1 MISRQLAARFKTPST
16 SRLSGRQFKSYNL
29 CPGLTNTRSI
39 MNSPSNT
46 LNAPYIPKNVAGIDL
61 KQNVGIPMKELEE
74 PLQLGTK
81 LVSQSGTQYQ
91 VDQILQCRTEP
102 TLACVYLAIS
112 RNGKKYVMKN
122 IFHTE
127 FEYQLDLQTPLASC
141 PNLRVVMDTIPEH
154 LLFVYNYFTDDL
166 LELAKKENL
175 SDTER
180 KRILRATLAGLAD
193 LHDQSILHGDIK
205 PNNVFVDYDENPDG
219 SIRINQVQIGDL
231 EMGSMVPPGLNVRGA
246 RLGNPMWRSPESH
259 AAARINRPS
268 DIFSFG
274 LVCIYTMLQKIIFRI
289 DSEGLTEEEKE
300 RLVARRL
307 LSHFGD
313 SPGLVGL
320 VEHLDYDAASWRDL
334 VLDVIKEFSPK
345 NPRKPF
351 SMWEDVDECFRDLI
365 TKMTSLDPTR
375 RITAREALE
384 HPWFQD
390 V

>member
-1 MISRQLAARFKTPST
+1 
-16 SRLSGRQFKSYNL
+16 
-29 CPGLTNTRSI
+29 

-219 SIRINQVQIGDL
+219 SIRVNQVQIGDL

-274 LVCIYTMLQKIIFRI
+274 LVVSISIRPGLGFVNDLYLLKCIYTMLQKIIFRI

>member
-112 RNGKKYVMKN
+112 RNGKKYVMKS

-219 SIRINQVQIGDL
+219 SIRVNQVQIGDL

>member
-1 MISRQLAARFKTPST
+1 
-16 SRLSGRQFKSYNL
+16 
-29 CPGLTNTRSI
+29 

-46 LNAPYIPKNVAGIDL
+46 LNAPYIPKNAAGIDV
-61 KQNVGIPMKELEE
+61 KRNVGIPTKEPEE

-81 LVSQSGTQYQ
+81 LVGQSGTQYQ
-91 VDQILQCRTEP
+91 VDQILQRRTEP
-102 TLACVYLAIS
+102 TLACVYLATS

-127 FEYQLDLQTPLASC
+127 FGYQLDLQTPLASC
-141 PNLRVVMDTIPEH
+141 PNLRVVMDAIPEH

-166 LELAKKENL
+166 LELAEKGNL

-193 LHDQSILHGDIK
+193 LHEQSILHGDIK
-205 PNNVFVDYDENPDG
+205 PNNVFVSYDENPDG
-219 SIRINQVQIGDL
+219 SIRVNQVQIGDL
-231 EMGSMVPPGLNVRGA
+231 EMGSMIPPGLNVRGA

-274 LVCIYTMLQKIIFRI
+274 LVCIYTMLQKIMFRI

-334 VLDVIKEFSPK
+334 ILDVIKEFSPE

-365 TKMTSLDPTR
+365 TKMTSLDPAR

>member
-1 MISRQLAARFKTPST
+1 
-16 SRLSGRQFKSYNL
+16 
-29 CPGLTNTRSI
+29 
-39 MNSPSNT
+39 
-46 LNAPYIPKNVAGIDL
+46 
-61 KQNVGIPMKELEE
+61 
-74 PLQLGTK
+74 
-81 LVSQSGTQYQ
+81 
-91 VDQILQCRTEP
+91 
-102 TLACVYLAIS
+102 
-112 RNGKKYVMKN
+112 MKN

-127 FEYQLDLQTPLASC
+127 FEYQLDLQIPLASC

-154 LLFVYNYFTDDL
+154 LLFVYDYFTDDL
-166 LELAKKENL
+166 LELAEKGNL

-193 LHDQSILHGDIK
+193 LHERSILHGDIK
-205 PNNVFVDYDENPDG
+205 PNNVFVNYDENPDG
-219 SIRINQVQIGDL
+219 SIRVNQVQIGDL
-231 EMGSMVPPGLNVRGA
+231 EMGSMIPLGLNVRGA

-259 AAARINRPS
+259 AAARINCPS
-268 DIFSFG
+268 DIFSFS

-320 VEHLDYDAASWRDL
+320 VEHLDYDAAPWRDL
-334 VLDVIKEFSPK
+334 VLDVIKEFSPE

-351 SMWEDVDECFRDLI
+351 SMWEDVDECFRDVI
-365 TKMTSLDPTR
+365 MKMTSLDPAR

>member
-1 MISRQLAARFKTPST
+1 
-16 SRLSGRQFKSYNL
+16 
-29 CPGLTNTRSI
+29 

-46 LNAPYIPKNVAGIDL
+46 LNGPYIPKKVAGIDL
-61 KQNVGIPMKELEE
+61 KRKVGIPTREPEE

-81 LVSQSGTQYQ
+81 LKNQSGTQYQ
-91 VDQILQCRTEP
+91 IDQILQRRTEP
-102 TLACVYLAIS
+102 ILACVYLATS
-112 RNGKKYVMKN
+112 RTGKKYVMKN

-127 FEYQLDLQTPLASC
+127 FEYQLDLQTPLSSC
-141 PNLRVVMDTIPEH
+141 SNLRVVMDTIPEH
-154 LLFVYNYFTDDL
+154 LLFVYHYFTDDL
-166 LELAKKENL
+166 LELAEQGNL
-175 SDTER
+175 SGTER
-180 KRILRATLAGLAD
+180 KRILGAALAGLAD
-193 LHDQSILHGDIK
+193 LHEQCILHGDIK

-219 SIRINQVQIGDL
+219 SIRVNQVQIGDL
-231 EMGSMVPPGLNVRGA
+231 EMGSMIPPGLNVCGA

-259 AAARINRPS
+259 AAARINCPS

-274 LVCIYTMLQKIIFRI
+274 LVCIYTMLQNIIFRI

-320 VEHLDYDAASWRDL
+320 VEHLDYDAAPWRDL
-334 VLDVIKEFSPK
+334 VLDVIKEFSLE

-351 SMWEDVDECFRDLI
+351 SMWENVDECFRDLI
-365 TKMTSLDPTR
+365 TKMTSLDPAR